1 MSDVP
6 SAARPCCRTDTWH
19 DCKKTKQNLFCFSFS
34 QCPLVVGVETL
45 WWRFCQWHVC
55 NGTLQQKNK
64 KLVKS
69 PRSVV
74 MRSLPPALLFPL
86 PLKKYSAKAAF
97 KWTGEAVV
105 MCVCVYDDFTMRT
118 KSVCVSEKKPW
129 LVLWCVRTV
138 VRPSYFCVAAV
149 TRRTST
155 RLFPKWLFRSLALD
169 LWSVVSLVCNKK
181 NKRVHSN

>member
-64 KLVKS
+64 KTSEISEECRDAFAATCFAFPTATKKILCQSCVQVNGRGFSDVCVCVWWFHYENKICVCVWKKTVVG
-69 PRSVV
+69 VV
-74 MRSLPPALLFPL
+74 MRSDC
-86 PLKKYSAKAAF
+86 SA
-97 KWTGEAVV
+97 
-105 MCVCVYDDFTMRT
+105 
-118 KSVCVSEKKPW
+118 
-129 LVLWCVRTV
+129 TV
-138 VRPSYFCVAAV
+138 VLLCCSSNTTNKHTFISKMIVSKSSFRFVE
-149 TRRTST
+149 RRFAG
-155 RLFPKWLFRSLALD
+155 L
-169 LWSVVSLVCNKK
+169 
-181 NKRVHSN
+181 